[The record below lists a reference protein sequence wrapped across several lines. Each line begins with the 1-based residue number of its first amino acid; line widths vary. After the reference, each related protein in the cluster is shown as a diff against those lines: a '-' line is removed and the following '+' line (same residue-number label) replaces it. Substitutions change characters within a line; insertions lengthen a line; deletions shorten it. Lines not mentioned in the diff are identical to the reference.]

1 MTQDTQ
7 NAFAAILAKAQL
19 DASKKTVLKSAQV
32 KPIAP
37 AQIEVIPVVITE
49 TVKDIDSRPELS
61 TVTFNDIIK
70 EVAPIVQPIEQSLTI
85 VDYSEKAIAVIGNT
99 KPVKEKLKSLG
110 GRWNAHLKCGP
121 GWIFSKQKLALVKS
135 NFNL

>member
-7 NAFAAILAKAQL
+7 NKFAQILAQAKL
-19 DASKKTVLKSAQV
+19 DASKKTVLKSAPV
-32 KPIAP
+32 KVTPP
-37 AQIEVIPVVITE
+37 QIEQPKVVVITE
-49 TVKDIDSRPELS
+49 QVKDIDSRPELS
-61 TVTFNDIIK
+61 TTTFNDIIK
-70 EVAPIVQPIEQSLTI
+70 EVTEQPTQTALQII
-85 VDYSEKAIAVIGNT
+85 DYSDKAFALIGNT
-99 KPVKEKLKSLG
+99 KPVKEKIKALG